1 MARRKDSP
9 GRGGARAG
17 AGRKSADG
25 LELVSILTIRVDQ
38 VSLDLIMEKGNDN
51 PGAGVR
57 RICHELLARPNP
69 GTARAPTIKVTEKT
83 APAPKTKIKLF
94 GKYVDV

>member
-1 MARRKDSP
+1 MKKKCT
-9 GRGGARAG
+9 GRGGYR
-17 AGRKSADG
+17 
-25 LELVSILTIRVDQ
+25 
-38 VSLDLIMEKGNDN
+38 
-51 PGAGVR
+51 PGAGAKAADGAICSMLISAAVDQESFDLIEELGGGNLSMGVR
-57 RICHELLARPNP
+57 KVCHELLRYRNS